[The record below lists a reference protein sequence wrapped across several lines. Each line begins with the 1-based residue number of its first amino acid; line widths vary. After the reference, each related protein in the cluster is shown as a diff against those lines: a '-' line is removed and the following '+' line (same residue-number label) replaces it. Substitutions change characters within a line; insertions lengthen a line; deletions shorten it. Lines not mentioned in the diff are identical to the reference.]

1 MKKHRTARLQH
12 RPLFVEGLETR
23 AMLAGNVT
31 ASVRGGTLFVT
42 GDNLDNDVVIQ
53 QTGPNRFTV
62 VGVAGSAT
70 KVNNRAEGIVF
81 TGNGVRNFE
90 IDLRAGN
97 DMLGISNDLSYLD
110 ALSAELAAGP
120 GGPVTASA
128 TTATALSLRGYA
140 NIRGGAG
147 DDAIAVNLLA
157 GGAIFVD
164 ANAGSDAVVI
174 EGSTAAALLVNTDT
188 ANQTTDRA
196 DYLRIRNVA
205 ARGAITANTFSGD
218 DVVLLTDAS
227 ASVFVVNVGVGAT
240 TGTATDFDN
249 LIVARLVSRGS
260 VLLFAGAGD
269 DAAGVNDV
277 DGIYLLAVGGSGNDT
292 MTFANLDLA
301 SASLIGETG
310 DDSITVDDTIDP
322 EDPGVPILVDDT
334 LNTEVTGLLHIDTGA
349 GDDTVNVNGDV
360 TFNPELGSLNIWT
373 LAGVDTVSASNL
385 SLTGKTVVDLGTGED
400 SLTAG
405 GIASDGDILL
415 FGGTDN
421 DIVTATGVIAR
432 FFLAVGGIG
441 NDDMS
446 FGGLNVANASLV
458 GEAGNDTITLD
469 DTLNALDPATPILVD
484 ATTATQVTDLLHIDS
499 GAGDDTVSI
508 NGDAAFNVSVGRLNV
523 WAFGGIDTVTIANLT
538 ATGTINVDTTDGND
552 SLTLDTVSTDGA
564 LNVFLGTGDD
574 TVTATNVS
582 AAGGA
587 RARYFGS
594 LGDDTFTDGGGN
606 GVEDEDY
613 FLFDIE
619 NVL

>member
-1 MKKHRTARLQH
+1 MKKHRTARLRH

-31 ASVRGGTLFVT
+31 ASVRAGTLFVT
-42 GDNLDNDVVIQ
+42 GDNLANDVVIQ

-70 KVNNRAEGIVF
+70 KVNNKAEGVVF

-97 DMLGISNDLSYLD
+97 DTLGISNDLSYLD

-147 DDAIAVNLLA
+147 NDALAVNLLA

-174 EGSTAAALLVNTDT
+174 EGSTAAALLVNTGT
-188 ANQTTDRA
+188 ANQTTDA
-196 DYLRIRNVA
+196 GDYLRIRNVA

-227 ASVFVVNVGVGAT
+227 ASTFAVNVGVGAT

-269 DAAGVNDV
+269 DAVGVNDV
-277 DGIYLLAVGGSGNDT
+277 DGIFFLAVGGSGNDT
-292 MTFANLDLA
+292 MTFANLDVA

-322 EDPGVPILVDDT
+322 ENPGVPILVDDT

-360 TFNPELGSLNIWT
+360 TFNPELGSLNILT

-385 SLTGKTVVDLGTGED
+385 SLTGKAVIDLGTGED

-421 DIVTATGVIAR
+421 DIVAATGVIAR
-432 FFLAVGGIG
+432 FFLAVGGSG

-458 GEAGNDTITLD
+458 GEVGNDTIILD
-469 DTLNALDPATPILVD
+469 DTLNALDPATPIVVD
-484 ATTATQVTDLLHIDS
+484 ATTVTQVTDLLHIDS
-499 GAGDDTVSI
+499 GAGDDTVSV
-508 NGDAAFNVSVGRLNV
+508 NGDAAFNLSVGRLNV
-523 WAFGGIDTVTIANLT
+523 WTFGGIDTVTIANLT
-538 ATGTINVDTTDGND
+538 ATGTINVDTADGND
-552 SLTLDTVSTDGA
+552 SLTLDTVSTDGE